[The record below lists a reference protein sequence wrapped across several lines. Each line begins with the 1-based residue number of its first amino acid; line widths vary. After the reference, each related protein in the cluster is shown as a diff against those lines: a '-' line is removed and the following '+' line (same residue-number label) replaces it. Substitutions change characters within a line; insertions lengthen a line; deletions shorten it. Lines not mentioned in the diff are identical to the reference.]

1 MRILFL
7 AHRLPFPPD
16 KGDKIRSFHLLAYLV
31 ARHEVHV
38 ACPVDSPS
46 DLGHV
51 ASLRRLVHGVEVVR
65 MDGLYS
71 RLQKSLALLTGQP
84 VSLRAFYSR
93 RLQSQVDSL
102 LARLEFD
109 CVFAYSSPMAEYVFR
124 SRHWPDACGGMRK
137 LADFIDVDSTKW
149 NNYAASCPGMLQWP
163 KRWLFRREARL
174 LADHECRVGREFDKV
189 FLVTDAER
197 NALPAGVPREKVLAL
212 ANGVDLEFFS
222 HVSAAPAHPQ
232 RVVFTGVMDYWPNV
246 EGVLWF
252 VNEVWPAVRA
262 ANPDARF
269 DIVGRNPSPA
279 VRKLAANHGVSV
291 TGFVPDVREHVSAAQ
306 VCVAPLRIAR
316 GVQNKI
322 LEAMAMGRPVVCTP
336 QAMEGI
342 AAVVGKEALVADD
355 PQSFSWAINRLLSDP
370 GEAAEIGKA
379 GLAYVTRSH
388 RWSDTLAAL
397 DELLA

>member
-16 KGDKIRSFHLLAYLV
+16 KGDKIRSFHLLAYLA

-38 ACPVDSPS
+38 ACPIDNAA
-46 DLGHV
+46 DLEHV
-51 ASLRRLVHGVEVVR
+51 ESLRCQVHGLEFVR
-65 MDGLYS
+65 MDGLFS
-71 RLQKSLALLTGQP
+71 KLQRGLALLTGQP

-102 LARLEFD
+102 LSRLRFD
-109 CVFAYSSPMAEYVFR
+109 CVFVYSSPMAQYVFR
-124 SRHWPDACGGMRK
+124 SRHWPDARRGMRM
-137 LADFIDVDSTKW
+137 LADFIDVDSAKW
-149 NNYAASCPGMLQWP
+149 SNYAASCPGVLQWP
-163 KRWLFRREARL
+163 RRWLFRREARL
-174 LADHECRVGREFDKV
+174 LAAHECRVGREFDKV

-197 NALPAGVPREKVLAL
+197 NELPAGVQQEKVLAL
-212 ANGVDLEFFS
+212 ANGVDLEYFS
-222 HVSAAPAHPQ
+222 HVPAPPARPA
-232 RVVFTGVMDYWPNV
+232 RVAFTGVMDYWPNV

-252 VNEVWPAVRA
+252 VNEVWPMVRA
-262 ANPDARF
+262 ANPDAHF

-279 VRKLAANHGVSV
+279 VRKLEANPGVCV

-316 GVQNKI
+316 GVQNKV

-336 QAMEGI
+336 QALEGI
-342 AAVVGKEALVADD
+342 SADVGKEALVADD
-355 PQSFSWAINRLLSDP
+355 PLSFSRAINQLLSDP
-370 GEAAEIGKA
+370 GKAAEIGTA
-379 GLAYVTRSH
+379 GLAYVTRNH